1 MPKLL
6 VIDDVMLKWG
16 LGSVLQNH
24 RNMLRLYPKC
34 EAKKRIPKS
43 EKLDFGLPFA
53 PELVGGWPDTP
64 NRRTTNL
71 ASARSTQWLAPDNNR
86 LLAVGSSQQ
95 PTDLKLVSFL
105 CFLTWPWTLCGGPFH
120 ALLRDPS
127 GPKPWSFV
135 YIP

>member
-53 PELVGGWPDTP
+53 PELVGG
-64 NRRTTNL
+64 
-71 ASARSTQWLAPDNNR
+71 
-86 LLAVGSSQQ
+86 
-95 PTDLKLVSFL
+95 
-105 CFLTWPWTLCGGPFH
+105 
-120 ALLRDPS
+120 
-127 GPKPWSFV
+127 
-135 YIP
+135 